1 MNHQDWK
8 EVVIH
13 KPNSKKNQQTEK
25 VKRTQHNNI
34 REVDIAEG
42 KTIQYISS
50 ELKKKIFSVRIN
62 TISQQTDKPLSRDE
76 FAKKLNIPSKTIQLI
91 ETGKITEKEAKQIAL
106 KIERIYKIKI
116 L

>member
-8 EVVIH
+8 EVVLH
-13 KPNSKKNQQTEK
+13 KPNSKKKQQTEK
-25 VKRTQHNNI
+25 VKRTHNINV

-42 KTIQYISS
+42 KTIQYISNA
-50 ELKKKIFSVRIN
+50 LKNKMTSARNN
-62 TISQQTDKPLSRDE
+62 TIHPQTERPISRDE
-76 FAKKLNIPSKTIQLI
+76 FARKLNVPVKNIQLI